1 MPKEIIN
8 ANTLVLLAL
17 QMLSSKDKPNWLK
30 EFGPVYDP
38 DLFARGEAVCLQ
50 ARIDCENGDVIT
62 IEVADNENM
71 LHVTFTPVQKET
83 DPSKI
88 IKGYFAYTINPWPDA
103 ATEANVGSY
112 VSKIIHAVND
122 IVAKYEDG
130 AFEVMCALGFGIGPN
145 GDDPSLNWC
154 KDAEFLIM

>member
-1 MPKEIIN
+1 MSKEIIN
-8 ANTLVLLAL
+8 ANALVLFAL
-17 QMLSSKDKPNWLK
+17 QMLSSKAKPNWLK

-62 IEVADNENM
+62 IEVDDNENM
-71 LHVTFTPVQKET
+71 LHVTFIPVQKET

>member
-1 MPKEIIN
+1 MSKEIIN
-8 ANTLVLLAL
+8 ANALVLFAL

-38 DLFARGEAVCLQ
+38 DLFARGEAVCLR
-50 ARIDCENGDVIT
+50 AHIDCENGDVIT
-62 IEVADNENM
+62 IEVDDNENM
-71 LHVTFTPVQKET
+71 LHVTFIPVQKET

-103 ATEANVGSY
+103 KTEANVGAY

-122 IVAKYEDG
+122 IAAKYEDG
-130 AFEVMCALGFGIGPN
+130 AFEVMCALGVGIGP
-145 GDDPSLNWC
+145 NWC